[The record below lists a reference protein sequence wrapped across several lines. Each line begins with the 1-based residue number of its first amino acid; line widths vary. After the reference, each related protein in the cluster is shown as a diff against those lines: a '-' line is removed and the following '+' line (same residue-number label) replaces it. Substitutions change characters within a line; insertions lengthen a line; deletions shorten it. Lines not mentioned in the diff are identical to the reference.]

1 MEPQQ
6 IEQHRALLGLLGH
19 TYGQMK
25 EIDTHIA
32 AAGSNAKF
40 AGRSEA
46 LKRQFET
53 LATTPIVAQPPQPNY
68 DSELELPPVQSPV
81 FAQPQAMPVQVQPI
95 HHAAPAPT
103 LTAPDEF
110 QLEFN
115 FKQAEKNVLQDI
127 YNVLYDIKKI
137 LLENKKTQPAP
148 KKKISDCILCG
159 TKATVSTLAN
169 NAFEVRCTNCNA
181 STTQEHATAKN
192 AVKEWNKDNQ

>member
-1 MEPQQ
+1 MDHQQQ

-19 TYGQMK
+19 TYGQLK

-32 AAGSNAKF
+32 ATGSNAKF
-40 AGRSEA
+40 AGRSES

-53 LATTPIVAQPPQPNY
+53 LATTPIAAIPQHNY
-68 DSELELPPVQSPV
+68 DSELDTAPVLSPIV
-81 FAQPQAMPVQVQPI
+81 DYQPQISTIQLQP
-95 HHAAPAPT
+95 APSVTAPAKQ
-103 LTAPDEF
+103 DDI

-137 LLENKKTQPAP
+137 LQENKKIQSAP
-148 KKKISDCILCG
+148 KKRINDCILCG
-159 TKATVSTLAN
+159 TKATVASCSN
-169 NAFEVRCTNCNA
+169 NTFEVRCYKCNA
-181 STTQEHATAKN
+181 CTAEEHTTTKS

>member
-53 LATTPIVAQPPQPNY
+53 IATTPFVAQPSQPNY

-81 FAQPQAMPVQVQPI
+81 FVQPQAVPVQLQPIQQAAPMPVQQ
-95 HHAAPAPT
+95 
-103 LTAPDEF
+103 DEF

-148 KKKISDCILCG
+148 KKKINDCILCG
-159 TKATVSTLAN
+159 TKATVSALAN

>member
-1 MEPQQ
+1 MESQQ

-53 LATTPIVAQPPQPNY
+53 LATTPIVATSQQNY
-68 DSELELPPVQSPV
+68 DSELELAPVQSSV
-81 FAQPQAMPVQVQPI
+81 VEYQQQISKVQFQPAPSV
-95 HHAAPAPT
+95 AAPPT
-103 LTAPDEF
+103 KQDDM
-110 QLEFN
+110 QMEFN

-137 LLENKKTQPAP
+137 LLENKKTQPVP

-159 TKATVSTLAN
+159 TKATIATNAN
-169 NAFEVRCTNCNA
+169 NAYEVRCSNCNA
-181 STTQEHATAKN
+181 STAEEHATAKS

>member
-1 MEPQQ
+1 
-6 IEQHRALLGLLGH
+6 
-19 TYGQMK
+19 MK
-25 EIDTHIA
+25 EIDSHIA

-40 AGRSEA
+40 AGRSEI

-53 LATTPIVAQPPQPNY
+53 IATTPFVAQPNY

-81 FAQPQAMPVQVQPI
+81 FAQPQAVPVHVQPTQ
-95 HHAAPAPT
+95 HAAPVAAP
-103 LTAPDEF
+103 AVQDDF

-159 TKATVSTLAN
+159 SKATVSALTN
-169 NAFEVRCTNCNA
+169 NAFEIRCSNCNA
-181 STTQEHATAKN
+181 STSQEHATAKN

>member
-6 IEQHRALLGLLGH
+6 IEQQRALLGLLGH

-25 EIDTHIA
+25 EIDSHIA

-40 AGRSEA
+40 AGRSEI

-53 LATTPIVAQPPQPNY
+53 IATTPFVAQPNN

-81 FAQPQAMPVQVQPI
+81 FIQPQAVPVQVQPI
-95 HHAAPAPT
+95 QHAAPVTPAVQ
-103 LTAPDEF
+103 DDF

-127 YNVLYDIKKI
+127 YNILYDIKKI
-137 LLENKKTQPAP
+137 MLENKKTQPVP

-159 TKATVSTLAN
+159 SKATVLTRAS
-169 NAFEVRCTNCNA
+169 NAFEVRCSNCNA
-181 STTQEHATAKN
+181 CTAEEHATAKN

>member
-1 MEPQQ
+1 MESQQ

-19 TYGQMK
+19 TYGQLK

-40 AGRSEA
+40 AGRSDS

-53 LATTPIVAQPPQPNY
+53 LATTPFAVQPNN

-81 FAQPQAMPVQVQPI
+81 FTQPQAVQVQPI
-95 HHAAPAPT
+95 QHAAPAAA
-103 LTAPDEF
+103 LQDDS

-127 YNVLYDIKKI
+127 YNILYDIKKI
-137 LLENKKTQPAP
+137 MLDNKKTQPAP

-159 TKATVSTLAN
+159 SKATISLAT
-169 NAFEVRCTNCNA
+169 NAFEVKCSNCNA
-181 STTQEHATAKN
+181 CTTQEHASAKN

>member
-1 MEPQQ
+1 MDQHQ

-40 AGRSEA
+40 AGRSET

-53 LATTPIVAQPPQPNY
+53 LATTPFAAPPQDNY
-68 DSELELPPVQSPV
+68 DSELELAPVQSPV
-81 FAQPQAMPVQVQPI
+81 FQPQALPVQAQPMLGM
-95 HHAAPAPT
+95 AVSTPVAPA
-103 LTAPDEF
+103 DM

-137 LLENKKTQPAP
+137 LQDNKKTQPAP
-148 KKKISDCILCG
+148 KKRVNDCILCG
-159 TKATVSTLAN
+159 TKATIGMRSD
-169 NAFEVRCTNCNA
+169 NAYEVRCTNCNA
-181 STTQEHATAKN
+181 STAQEHATAKS

>member
-6 IEQHRALLGLLGH
+6 IEQQRALLGLLGH

-25 EIDTHIA
+25 EIDSHIA

-40 AGRSEA
+40 AGRSET
-46 LKRQFET
+46 LKRQFEAV
-53 LATTPIVAQPPQPNY
+53 ATTPFAAQPNN

-81 FAQPQAMPVQVQPI
+81 FIQPQAVPVQVQPI
-95 HHAAPAPT
+95 QHAAPAVQ
-103 LTAPDEF
+103 DDF

-115 FKQAEKNVLQDI
+115 FKQVEKNVLQDI

-137 LLENKKTQPAP
+137 LLENKNTQPAP

-159 TKATVSTLAN
+159 SKATVSTLAN
-169 NAFEVRCTNCNA
+169 NAFEIRCSNCNA
-181 STTQEHATAKN
+181 STSQEHATAKN